1 MGTYCASTVA
11 AAGPFEKGAAILL
24 LAITGAGIVVAE
36 VLLRGERSTFKDAL
50 LMAKALCMILKF
62 YCLFVTQYSVVLQC
76 ILFLWIKDIK
86 LVVFTDQMNPQV
98 KRRINLVEENADA
111 RCGCWS
117 GVLWERLRCRLWQ
130 LKTSTSCPIIWE
142 NTQVYRQFQE
152 TRKNKSEFLKSKC

>member
-117 GVLWERLRCRLWQ
+117 GVLWEVAMSFMAAENFNFLSNHLG
-130 LKTSTSCPIIWE
+130 KYTSVPTVSRNKE
-142 NTQVYRQFQE
+142 KQE
-152 TRKNKSEFLKSKC
+152 